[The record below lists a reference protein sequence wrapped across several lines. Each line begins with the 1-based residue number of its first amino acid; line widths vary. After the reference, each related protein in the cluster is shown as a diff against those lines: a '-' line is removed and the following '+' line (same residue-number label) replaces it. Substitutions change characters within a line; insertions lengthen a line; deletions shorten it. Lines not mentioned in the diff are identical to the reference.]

1 MKSMAKDIND
11 CINQALESKEISEIT
26 RIIFCGHSLGGA
38 LAEMGRLILQAKLT
52 NDSNLNNIKEKET
65 NKAIKFYTVAFS
77 ALMSIYIPFNLDK
90 VLSTSDLDH
99 AETETDYRKATA
111 KFLRDEFAPNSF
123 NITYGTDFVPHLYS
137 RTKYLNAFVE
147 DVRNRGDNII
157 ESIKLKGMSGVL
169 THLLQKGGDDYT
181 HFRHV
186 GTVIHV
192 EGKAGDIHSTAY
204 VDKGSDE
211 NSAILNNSLKNF
223 QPIHYVK
230 INEKLKNDEVCNH
243 VFNEHWKILS
253 LVYPT
258 NEA

>member
-1 MKSMAKDIND
+1 MAKEIDD
-11 CINQALESKEISEIT
+11 CINQALESKEIPEIT

-38 LAEMGRLILQAKLT
+38 IAEMGRLILQAKLT
-52 NDSNLNNIKEKET
+52 NDNNLNSIKEKET

-77 ALMSIYIPFNLDK
+77 AQMSIYIPFNLDK

-99 AETETDYRKATA
+99 PETETDYRKATV

-123 NITYGTDFVPHLYS
+123 NITYGTDIVPHAYS
-137 RTKYLNAFVE
+137 RTEYLNAFLE
-147 DVRNRGDNII
+147 DIRNRGDNII
-157 ESIKLKGMSGVL
+157 GNVELKGSSSVF
-169 THLLQKGGDDYT
+169 THLLQKGGDEWT

-192 EGKAGDIHSTAY
+192 EGEAGDINSTEY
-204 VDKGSDE
+204 VDKGSNE

-230 INEKLKNDEVCNH
+230 INEKLKDDEVIYH
-243 VFNEHWKILS
+243 VKNEHTKILS
-253 LVYPT
+253 LLYPT
-258 NEA
+258 NKA